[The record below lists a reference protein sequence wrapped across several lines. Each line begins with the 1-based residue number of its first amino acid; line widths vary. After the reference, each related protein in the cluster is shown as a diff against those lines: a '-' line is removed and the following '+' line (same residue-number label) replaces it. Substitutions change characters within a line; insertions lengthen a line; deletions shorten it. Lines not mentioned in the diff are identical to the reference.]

1 MTKMGRPKAENPHH
15 NLVTCRFT
23 DTELEELKKRATKYS
38 LTIAET
44 IRKDLG
50 FVKSK

>member
-1 MTKMGRPKAENPHH
+1 MTKMGRPKADNPHH

-23 DTELEELKKRATKYS
+23 DSELEELKKRATMYN

-50 FVKSK
+50 FKKAK